1 MLSTTVLTAML
12 PLQLVWPYVSQNLNS
27 TRWWSFVF
35 ITVWLECPTPARP
48 TLRIKE
54 GKPTVMANFGVY
66 HSYRWNTSPPAHPTF
81 ESHNIGE
88 ASEHDTAFSNDHTPS
103 TRVRD
108 KRPTS
113 ESLCLPPD
121 CRHRLWSGSPFHVA
135 VPPSVCL
142 RISS

>member
-1 MLSTTVLTAML
+1 M
-12 PLQLVWPYVSQNLNS
+12 
-27 TRWWSFVF
+27 F

-88 ASEHDTAFSNDHTPS
+88 AMII
-103 TRVRD
+103 
-108 KRPTS
+108 
-113 ESLCLPPD
+113 
-121 CRHRLWSGSPFHVA
+121 RHRRGLET
-135 VPPSVCL
+135 SVQL
-142 RISS
+142 RKAFVSLPIVGIVFGRGHLFT